1 MIKSLI
7 EFSLRKPLLNHFILL
22 FVFLLA
28 TFSYFKIP
36 KEIFPPSAM
45 DAITISGFYTGAS
58 SELLD
63 KIAVS
68 ELEDELLGLS
78 SADTISSTIKNGSF
92 SIKIDLKDAYKAKEE
107 LDDVKDIV
115 TKIKTNL
122 PSDMDEPI
130 VKAVEFS
137 FPLITVA
144 VYTKNKDSKEY
155 LIEVAKDVKSRV
167 MQLKDLSQV
176 TVLGESDKELLM
188 TLNNEKINAYGLEK
202 TAVINALSSLSSIF
216 PIGMIKDVS
225 THYYLSTF
233 NGEKDIEKLKNTL
246 IKINGKSIYLKDV
259 ADIKFT
265 LGDIADISHFN
276 GNTNIAV
283 GINKGTQGDAIE
295 LVKQIKQIT
304 KEFESKYEN
313 LEFDTYIDT
322 SIWIKNRLNTVVSNI
337 VFGLV
342 LLFIALFI
350 FINLRIAIVIAIGIP
365 TSFMIGLISAE
376 YLGYSL
382 NMLSLLGALIALGM
396 LVDEAIVVG
405 ENIYRHMEMG
415 KDKFTAAKDGALE
428 MYPAVLTATAT
439 TIFAFLPILLMTGEV
454 GKFMQ
459 ILPIMISILLL
470 SSLLE
475 AFFFLPLHAKDILK
489 VTPSEKKSH
498 KIWEFNYKLYGNI
511 LGFLLRGKYIAI
523 LVMVSLIFVGSYL
536 IFKTQK
542 FRFMPSFDSTQV
554 YITGSVGVGKKIEQ
568 TEELVFELEKKMLNS
583 LDFKNSINSIS
594 SVIGMKLDGKNMP
607 HYEDFSF
614 HVFVNLHERAA
625 ENFFE
630 KYINPYLSPKYDD
643 SNMIREVSAQ
653 DVEEQLKQI
662 LALDIK
668 SNKFDELKVF
678 VPQTGIVKNDVEIA
692 ISGKKENTAI
702 AVKKLKESLAKVEGV
717 SNIADD
723 LIVGNYELK
732 FKVNSYGYDLGITE
746 ETILNQLRPFY
757 FKGTYSKMFD
767 NKGIIDIVFESKHKD
782 ILESL
787 NTFTI
792 NTNTNQKVLL
802 KDVVDF
808 IRVPSYSQIFKENS
822 EQIISI
828 TASLSKITSTELFE
842 KINNDIQELRRDVKL
857 VIKGEQ
863 EENEKVQREMS
874 QAALIAIILIFM
886 ALIWMFDSIV
896 KPLIILSTIPL
907 SILGVLI
914 GHVVMD
920 INISMPSLI
929 GMVGLSGV
937 IVNDGIIMM
946 DFIKK
951 AKSLGEL
958 VHYSKMR
965 LRPILLTSITTVLGL
980 GTLIFFSSGQALIL
994 QPMAVSLGFG
1004 IIWATVLNL
1013 YYVPM
1018 LYRIIY
1024 LRKSV
1029 D

>member
-1 MIKSLI
+1 MIIKAMI
-7 EFSLRKPLLNHFILL
+7 EFSLRKPLLNHFIL
-22 FVFLLA
+22 FFIFLLSI
-28 TFSYFKIP
+28 FSYLKIP

-45 DAITISGFYTGAS
+45 DAVVINGSYSGAS

-68 ELEDELLGLS
+68 EIEDELLSLS

-92 SIKIDLKDAYKAKEE
+92 SINVDLKDGYKAKDI
-107 LDDVKDIV
+107 LDDVKDII

-122 PSDMDEPI
+122 PSDMDEPT
-130 VKAVEFS
+130 VKAMEFA

-144 VYTKNKDSKEY
+144 VYSKNNDSKEE
-155 LIEVAKDVKSRV
+155 LIKVAKEVKSKV

-176 TVLGESDKELLM
+176 QVLGESDKELLM
-188 TLNNEKINAYGLEK
+188 ILNDEKINAYGFDK
-202 TAVINALSSLSSIF
+202 ISVINALSSLSSIF
-216 PIGMIKDVS
+216 PIGMIKDSS

-233 NGEKDIEKLKNTL
+233 NGEKDVEKIKNTI
-246 IKINGKSIYLKDV
+246 IKINGKSIYLKDIV
-259 ADIKFT
+259 EIKYELADVSN
-265 LGDIADISHFN
+265 ISHFN

-283 GINKGTQGDAIE
+283 SINKGFEGDAIE

-304 KEFESKYEN
+304 KDFEKKYEN

-337 VFGLV
+337 IFGLI
-342 LLFIALFI
+342 LLCIALYY
-350 FINLRIAIVIAIGIP
+350 FINLRIAIVIALGIP
-365 TSFMIGLISAE
+365 TSFMIGLIFAD

-405 ENIYRHMEMG
+405 ENIYRHLEMG
-415 KDKFTAAKDGALE
+415 KDKFSAARDGALE

-489 VTPSEKKSH
+489 VNPAEKKSH
-498 KIWEFNYKLYGNI
+498 KIWDFNYKLYGNI
-511 LGFLLRGKYIAI
+511 LEFLLKGKYITI
-523 LVMVSLIFVGSYL
+523 GLMLFLIIIGSIM

-542 FRFMPSFDSTQV
+542 FQFMPSFDSTQV

-568 TEELVFELEKKMLNS
+568 TEALVLELEKKMLDS
-583 LDFKNSINSIS
+583 MDFKNSISSVS
-594 SVIGMKLDGKNMP
+594 SVIGMKLDGKNLP
-607 HYEDFSF
+607 HYEEFYF
-614 HVFVNLHERAA
+614 HIFVNLHERAA

-643 SNMIREVSAQ
+643 SNMIRTISAQ
-653 DVEEQLKQI
+653 DVEKELKNI
-662 LALDIK
+662 LEADVQ
-668 SNKFDELKVF
+668 SGKFEELKVF

-692 ISGKKENTAI
+692 VSGKKEEVLK
-702 AVKKLKESLAKVEGV
+702 AVEELKSSLNKVEGV

-723 LIVGNYELK
+723 SIVGNYELK
-732 FKVNSYGYDLGITE
+732 FKVNSYGNSLGITE

-757 FKGTYSKMFD
+757 LKASYSKMFD
-767 NKGIIDIVFESKHKD
+767 TEGLVDIVFESSKKD

-787 NTFTI
+787 DSFTI
-792 NTNTNQKVLL
+792 NTSNGKVLL
-802 KDVVDF
+802 KEVADF
-808 IRVPSYSQIFKENS
+808 IKIPSYSQIFKENS
-822 EQIISI
+822 EQIISV
-828 TASLSKITSTELFE
+828 TASLTKITSAELFE
-842 KINNDIQELRRDVKL
+842 KINDEILELRKNVNIS
-857 VIKGEQ
+857 IKGEQ
-863 EENEKVQREMS
+863 EENEKVQREMA
-874 QAALIAIILIFM
+874 QAAIIAIVLIFM
-886 ALIWMFDSIV
+886 ALIWMFDSIL

-907 SILGVLI
+907 SVLGVLL
-914 GHVVMD
+914 GHLIMD
-920 INISMPSLI
+920 TNITMPSLI
-929 GMVGLSGV
+929 GMVGLAGV

-951 AKSLGEL
+951 AKNLEEL
-958 VHYSKMR
+958 VSFAKMR

-980 GTLIFFSSGQALIL
+980 GTLIFFASGQALIL

-1004 IIWATVLNL
+1004 ILWATVLNL
-1013 YYVPM
+1013 YFVPM
-1018 LYRIIY
+1018 IYRIFY
-1024 LRKSV
+1024 LRKN
-1029 D
+1029 